1 MADKKAATRE
11 NAEAL
16 RQLSIEQLQEKL
28 DEQRSDLL
36 HARFQHTNAQL
47 TRTSELKDMRRQVAR
62 ISTILKEKAR
72 EDIHAGS

>member
-16 RQLSIEQLQEKL
+16 RQMSAEQLQEKL
-28 DEQRSDLL
+28 AEQRSDLL
-36 HARFQHTNAQL
+36 HARFEHANAQL
-47 TRTSELKDMRRQVAR
+47 SKTSELKDMRRQVAR

-72 EDIHAGS
+72 EDINAGS

>member
-1 MADKKAATRE
+1 MADKKAVTRE
-11 NAEAL
+11 NAEELRAL
-16 RQLSIEQLQEKL
+16 TVEQLNEKL
-28 DEQRSDLL
+28 AAQRNELL

-47 TRTSELKDMRRQVAR
+47 TKVSELKDMRRQVAR